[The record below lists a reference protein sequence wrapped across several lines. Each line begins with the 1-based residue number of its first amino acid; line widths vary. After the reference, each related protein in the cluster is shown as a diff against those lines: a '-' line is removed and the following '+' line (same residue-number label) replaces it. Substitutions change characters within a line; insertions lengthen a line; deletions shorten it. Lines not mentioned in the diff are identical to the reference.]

1 MTVIVGIGIDLLNVS
16 RFRQRLESP
25 SFRTRV
31 FTEPELAEAEMHGDP
46 AEALASKFAY
56 KEAVMKCLG
65 AGVRQGVWF
74 SQIDVTGE
82 GARTRL
88 DLQRCARD
96 IADAFGQC
104 YWHLSNST
112 NGDYVIAQAILMAGD
127 DYKTAI
133 PTRQNRL

>member
-1 MTVIVGIGIDLLNVS
+1 MAVIVSIGIDLVNLS

-25 SFRTRV
+25 SFRARV
-31 FTEPELAEAEMHGDP
+31 FTKPELAEAEIHGGS
-46 AEALASKFAY
+46 AEALATKFAY

-74 SQIDVTGE
+74 SQIGVTGE

-112 NGDYVIAQAILMAGD
+112 NGDYVIAQAILMAGNN
-127 DYKTAI
+127 KTAI